1 MNLPAPAVEDTNWLE
16 PEDLYL
22 QAGSSCEIDRPLFQG
37 DVFTGVP
44 LPSLPKRPPAPGKVP
59 IDFTESLAMLLPH
72 PCQCYNGDS
81 LRPRLTVAPVT
92 EVLNYDNFGEDR
104 DRAYDKFAL
113 PDLPVIREG
122 KESRISHVASF
133 GRLVTV
139 PKDYLSPSSRLA
151 CLSHR
156 GLGLLA
162 KRVIRF
168 QLRMPTEL
176 ISTMA
181 YTASQWN
188 EAFLMQAWVRK
199 HGTLAGFSTW
209 MQTPLTI
216 WTINANEATVPQE
229 VVTGALDILLE
240 EISKPD

>member
-1 MNLPAPAVEDTNWLE
+1 MTLPAPAVEDANWLE

-22 QAGSSCEIDRPLFQG
+22 RTGNSCEVDRPLFQG

-44 LPSLPKRPPAPGKVP
+44 LPSLPRRPPNPGKVTV
-59 IDFTESLAMLLPH
+59 DFTESLAMLLPH

-92 EVLNYDNFGEDR
+92 DVLNYENFGPDR
-104 DRAYDKFAL
+104 DKAYDKFAL
-113 PDLPVIREG
+113 PDLPVIRDGNETL
-122 KESRISHVASF
+122 ISHVASF

-139 PKDYLSPSSRLA
+139 PKEYLSPSNRVA
-151 CLSHR
+151 CLSHK

-176 ISTMA
+176 TATMA

-199 HGTLAGFSTW
+199 HGTLEGFSNW
-209 MQTPLTI
+209 MSSPISIPSLDD
-216 WTINANEATVPQE
+216 NELVVPQE
-229 VVTGALDILLE
+229 HVTGALDVLLDE
-240 EISKPD
+240 VAKLG